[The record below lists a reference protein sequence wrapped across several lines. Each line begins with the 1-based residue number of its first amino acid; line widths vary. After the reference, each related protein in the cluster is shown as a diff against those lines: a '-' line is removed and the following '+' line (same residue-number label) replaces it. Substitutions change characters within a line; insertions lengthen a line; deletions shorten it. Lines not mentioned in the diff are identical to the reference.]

1 MIDEKQIDVFRSN
14 FRQHVGKLRKKM
26 FELKEYGIVF
36 KFDRRSI
43 NKIGCI
49 KSISNSVKN
58 GFTPEHHFEA
68 AENIL
73 DLFEY
78 SEVVEQHYEK
88 KTARTEKHNLCI
100 CKITDN
106 VFAWMNV
113 VTWGNNE
120 GYIDLYLKKGAE

>member
-26 FELKEYGIVF
+26 FELKEYGLLF
-36 KFDRRSI
+36 KFDRKSI

-49 KSISNSVKN
+49 KSINNSVKN
-58 GFTPEHHFEA
+58 GFTPEQHFEA

-78 SEVVEQHYEK
+78 SKVVEQHYEK
-88 KTARTEKHNLCI
+88 KPARNERHNLCI
-100 CKITDN
+100 SKITDN
-106 VFAWMNV
+106 VYAWMNV

-120 GYIDLYLKKGAE
+120 GYIDLYLSKEAE